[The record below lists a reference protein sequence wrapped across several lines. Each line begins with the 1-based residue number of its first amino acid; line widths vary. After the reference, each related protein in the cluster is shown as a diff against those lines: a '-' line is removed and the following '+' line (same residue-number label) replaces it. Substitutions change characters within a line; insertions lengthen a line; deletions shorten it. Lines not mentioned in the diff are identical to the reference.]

1 MKKKIFGYLLYGSA
15 LFLVVFYIINAIRP
29 NVIIDFETTIVFIVI
44 SCLLIYFGGLL
55 LFKYYKND
63 KPLKINL
70 WIFFGLYLLL
80 FINLTLFDSSW
91 GRHGLFGSFNLEY
104 LKESINLIP
113 FRTIYE
119 FLIENFNNLTDSATI
134 FYNILGN
141 FVALMPMAFF
151 LPLLF
156 KKENKFKTF
165 FLTILLITLGI
176 ELLQLFGGVGRFDI
190 DDVILN
196 VGGSLIMFK
205 ILKIKTIDDLVKNI
219 FLLEKNKIDNK
230 KLIKLICLFGLIFI
244 AILGVIIFH
253 NYLYKENL
261 SVFQYQMKIVDESTF
276 CVEDSNKFYEDDLYT
291 YYYSCASND
300 KVYAIFNN
308 KDKYLVKDVFNN
320 IPYKV
325 NIKDVEK
332 ALKDAKIDYIRK
344 NKYQYITFDTGLPKI
359 NNSYTTPDIEVVINN
374 EEILD
379 YKLDKE
385 REVFG
390 YGIYG
395 IDLHL
400 IPLKSGNTN
409 IYITFKNY
417 ENNEVIDAYEYNVS
431 IDNELNVKY
440 EVSFTKLNCL
450 NNILESYIAS
460 EKNKVTNRKL
470 EDIVNINLT
479 KIKSYTVKTTDNG
492 NIYIVI
498 DALDENIL
506 KEIDNYFNQNY
517 SNYQTVKFNN
527 YNIYL
532 FNGNTDFNL
541 QNDLKDACK

>member
-119 FLIENFNNLTDSATI
+119 FLIENFNNLTTSKTI

-190 DDVILN
+190 DDIILN
-196 VGGSLIMFK
+196 VSGSLLMFK

-219 FLLEKNKIDNK
+219 FLLEKNKIDKK

-244 AILGVIIFH
+244 AILGVILFH
-253 NYLYKENL
+253 NHLYKENL
-261 SVFQYQMKIVDESTF
+261 SVFQYQMKIVDEF
-276 CVEDSNKFYEDDLYT
+276 LDNKL
-291 YYYSCASND
+291 
-300 KVYAIFNN
+300 AI
-308 KDKYLVKDVFNN
+308 YLV
-320 IPYKV
+320 
-325 NIKDVEK
+325 
-332 ALKDAKIDYIRK
+332 
-344 NKYQYITFDTGLPKI
+344 
-359 NNSYTTPDIEVVINN
+359 S
-374 EEILD
+374 
-379 YKLDKE
+379 
-385 REVFG
+385 
-390 YGIYG
+390 
-395 IDLHL
+395 
-400 IPLKSGNTN
+400 
-409 IYITFKNY
+409 
-417 ENNEVIDAYEYNVS
+417 
-431 IDNELNVKY
+431 
-440 EVSFTKLNCL
+440 
-450 NNILESYIAS
+450 
-460 EKNKVTNRKL
+460 
-470 EDIVNINLT
+470 
-479 KIKSYTVKTTDNG
+479 
-492 NIYIVI
+492 
-498 DALDENIL
+498 
-506 KEIDNYFNQNY
+506 
-517 SNYQTVKFNN
+517 
-527 YNIYL
+527 
-532 FNGNTDFNL
+532 
-541 QNDLKDACK
+541 

>member
-1 MKKKIFGYLLYGSA
+1 MRKKIFGYLLYGLA
-15 LFLVVFYIINAIRP
+15 LFLTLFYIINAIRP
-29 NVIIDFETTIVFIVI
+29 NISIDFKTTMMFIVI
-44 SCLLIYFGGLL
+44 TCLLIYFRGVL

-63 KPLKINL
+63 KPLKTNL
-70 WIFFGLYLLL
+70 WIFFVLYLLL

-190 DDVILN
+190 DDIILN

-219 FLLEKNKIDNK
+219 FLLEKNKIDKK

-261 SVFQYQMKIVDESTF
+261 SVFQYQMKIVDESTS
-276 CVEDSNKFYEDDLYT
+276 CIEGLDKFYENEFYT
-291 YYYSCASND
+291 YYFPCQKSD
-300 KVYAIFNN
+300 KVYAVINDR
-308 KDKYLVKDVFNN
+308 DKYLVKDLLNHNTSKYEVDIKRIQRNLDF
-320 IPYKV
+320 YKV
-325 NIKDVEK
+325 EYSKEF
-332 ALKDAKIDYIRK
+332 
-344 NKYQYITFDTGLPKI
+344 KYSHITFSTTMPTIDNTIYSPRIEI
-359 NNSYTTPDIEVVINN
+359 NNSDDTIIEAK
-374 EEILD
+374 LD
-379 YKLDKE
+379 YDNAIME
-385 REVFG
+385 SSNYV
-390 YGIYG
+390 IY
-395 IDLHL
+395 LHL
-400 IPLKSGNTN
+400 IPKKMGTTT
-409 IYITFKNY
+409 I
-417 ENNEVIDAYEYNVS
+417 
-431 IDNELNVKY
+431 
-440 EVSFTKLNCL
+440 EVSAFDSKNQELLNQRKYKV
-450 NNILESYIAS
+450 IVS
-460 EKNKVTNRKL
+460 E
-470 EDIVNINLT
+470 
-479 KIKSYTVKTTDNG
+479 
-492 NIYIVI
+492 
-498 DALDENIL
+498 
-506 KEIDNYFNQNY
+506 
-517 SNYQTVKFNN
+517 
-527 YNIYL
+527 
-532 FNGNTDFNL
+532 
-541 QNDLKDACK
+541 DLKVQYEKED